1 MGSAMGSFWFVGKAP
16 MANSYQLQ
24 SGAII
29 GVANIFGKNLFRFR
43 GCTNRRR
50 FSKTQCTA
58 PGTLSYC
65 RRSFASLEHKHGLYP
80 LRTLSRGNVTDCSA
94 RAGRNAHSEHWSPP
108 TAHRHGNGDLTLRG
122 VNVPRVSGALLSLKV
137 GIIAAS
143 YIFHR
148 SPCPSRRSR
157 IFAARPLAQRFS

>member
-16 MANSYQLQ
+16 MADSYQLQ
-24 SGAII
+24 ARAII

-43 GCTNRRR
+43 GRAYRR
-50 FSKTQCTA
+50 FFCETQCAA

-65 RRSFASLEHKHGLYP
+65 HRSFASLERKHGLYP
-80 LRTLSRGNVTDCSA
+80 LRTLPRGHGTDCSA
-94 RAGRNAHSEHWSPP
+94 RAGRHADPERCSPP
-108 TAHRHGNGDLTLRG
+108 TAPRPGNGDLVLPG
-122 VNVPRVSGALLSLKV
+122 ANIPRVSGTLLSLKV

-148 SPCPSRRSR
+148 S
-157 IFAARPLAQRFS
+157 